1 MDAHTGRI
9 YELPDGF
16 MPDARI
22 GDTIEQPDIAAE
34 VLRLKQEAERRAL
47 DLSHVE
53 RLTLVSPEVAQR
65 MKLGAREQER
75 RRKRRKAGKDS
86 RRRNR

>member
-1 MDAHTGRI
+1 MNPHTGEVF
-9 YELPDGF
+9 ELPAGF
-16 MPDARI
+16 
-22 GDTIEQPDIAAE
+22 AAE
-34 VLRLKQEAERRAL
+34 VPVGTTLSREEIQTEMARLMEEAARRSLPILQQEA
-47 DLSHVE
+47 
-53 RLTLVSPEVAQR
+53 LTLVTPEVAQR